1 MTTALKSKGIWKLVQ
16 LLRRPSQKMRNERFL
31 LASVVSLLSL
41 GLLGS
46 TSLSS
51 ACTCPLNNSGKLWP
65 IVFGP
70 PETLLL
76 KLYCL
81 WNLVPCWHIGCPC
94 ILDGLKHGPPGL
106 VGNWNEWRSMGK
118 WSLHIPS
125 REGTCSLAT
134 TDCIVTLAAQGCQC
148 FWLARNP
155 KLEIYTFMKNFVI
168 LKHKMLISMKN
179 YSTGF

>member
-1 MTTALKSKGIWKLVQ
+1 MGGVYLLFLINCINPMTTALKSKGIWKLVQ

-31 LASVVSLLSL
+31 LASVVSLLGL

-81 WNLVPCWHIGCPC
+81 WHLVPCWHIVCPC

-106 VGNWNEWRSMGK
+106 VGTEMNGGRWEGGVYTSHLG
-118 WSLHIPS
+118 
-125 REGTCSLAT
+125 REHAL
-134 TDCIVTLAAQGCQC
+134 
-148 FWLARNP
+148 
-155 KLEIYTFMKNFVI
+155 
-168 LKHKMLISMKN
+168 
-179 YSTGF
+179 